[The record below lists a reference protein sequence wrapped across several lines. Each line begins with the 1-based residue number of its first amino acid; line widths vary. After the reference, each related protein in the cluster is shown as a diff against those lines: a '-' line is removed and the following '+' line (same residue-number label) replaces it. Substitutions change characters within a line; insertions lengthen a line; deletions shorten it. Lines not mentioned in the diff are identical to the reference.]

1 MKIEIRFAKL
11 NEFRKCKKLDPRLT
25 ASRFHSKAKEKEIV
39 VAIQESEIVGYLR
52 LEYIWLKIPY
62 LSWIIVKEDR
72 RKTGIARDLVGF
84 LKAFLK
90 EKNLKFILSSYQ
102 NNAPHSKRWHS
113 HLGFKACGRIQ
124 AINEDNSVELFCKL
138 KI

>member
-1 MKIEIRFAKL
+1 MKIRFAKP

-25 ASRFHSKAKEKEIV
+25 VSRFHSKVKEKEII
-39 VAIQESEIVGYLR
+39 VAVQESEIVGYLR

-62 LSWIIVKEDR
+62 LSWIIVNEDW
-72 RKTGIARDLVGF
+72 RKTGIARDLVEF

-90 EKNLKFILSSYQ
+90 KKNLKFILSSYQ
-102 NNAPHSKRWHS
+102 NNAPYSKRWHS
-113 HLGFKACGRIQ
+113 HLGFKACGKIQ
-124 AINEDNSVELFCKL
+124 AINEDNSVELFCQL